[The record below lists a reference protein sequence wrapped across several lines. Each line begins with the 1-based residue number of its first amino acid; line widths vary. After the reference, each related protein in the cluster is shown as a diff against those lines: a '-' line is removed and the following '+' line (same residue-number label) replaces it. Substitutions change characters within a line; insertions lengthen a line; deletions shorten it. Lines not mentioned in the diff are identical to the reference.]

1 MHTLLSI
8 IYIGLFELGIT
19 FVIWLKAL
27 KLSTT
32 TDRVSQFIFFSP
44 FFALIWIRII
54 LKETIMP
61 ATLIGLG
68 LVIGGAFAQKRVKKH

>member
-32 TDRVSQFIFFSP
+32 TDRVSQLIFFSP